1 MSNYPLRANKYSWRS
16 FTPETNHY
24 YTDEYTASMYDMYLT
39 DEYIRD
45 RHNNT
50 RRYYRFHAKQ
60 PHSIEMAL
68 AYDIKCPRCKGN
80 DLKQVGR
87 CKDFIRW
94 VCTNVRCATEIREGH
109 GNDHIQ

>member
-1 MSNYPLRANKYSWRS
+1 MSNYPLRANKYNWRPL
-16 FTPETNHY
+16 TPETNHY
-24 YTDEYTASMYDMYLT
+24 YTDEYTASMYDLYLT

-50 RRYYRFHAKQ
+50 RRYYRLHAKQ

-68 AYDIKCPRCKGN
+68 AYDIKCPAKAMTSSRSA
-80 DLKQVGR
+80 DAR
-87 CKDFIRW
+87 IFIRW
-94 VCTNVRCATEIREGH
+94 ACTNARCATEIREEH

>member
-1 MSNYPLRANKYSWRS
+1 MSNYPLRANKYNWRS
-16 FTPETNHY
+16 LTPGTNHY

-39 DEYIRD
+39 DEFIRD
-45 RHNNT
+45 KHNNLH
-50 RRYYRFHAKQ
+50 RYYRLHAKQ

-87 CKDFIRW
+87 CKDFYTLGLYECP
-94 VCTNVRCATEIREGH
+94 VCDRDQRGARK
-109 GNDHIQ
+109 